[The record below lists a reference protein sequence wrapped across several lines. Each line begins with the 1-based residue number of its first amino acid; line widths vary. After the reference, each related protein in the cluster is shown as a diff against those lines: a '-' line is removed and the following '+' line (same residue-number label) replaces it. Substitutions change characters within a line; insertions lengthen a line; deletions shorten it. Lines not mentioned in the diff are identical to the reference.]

1 MYLYR
6 NKSIK
11 GYVMYEYDIVEL
23 NDSHVSHM
31 VHHYDEGYREVI
43 EYVQEKGSIKVH
55 AEYDGDVYWDEY

>member
-1 MYLYR
+1 
-6 NKSIK
+6 
-11 GYVMYEYDIVEL
+11 MYEYDIVEL